1 MKWYLKRFSGA
12 YTCKFIENPA
22 FFAQKRQNSRFCAFV
37 FQFSRRYFSYPGRYF
52 LRSPNYFFLSY
63 KKVFVTKFLTR
74 ITNFV
79 TCITKFLTSVTKFVT
94 NFFLYD
100 SKKQLAENKNYPRD
114 RKVYLGDNF
123 SAAVCRPFRLPHKKS
138 RAECVA
144 IAFRARRMGLLW
156 SGK

>member
-1 MKWYLKRFSGA
+1 MKWFLKRFTCA

-22 FFAQKRQNSRFCAFV
+22 FFAQKRQNSRFCGFV
-37 FQFSRRYFSYPGRYF
+37 FQFSRRYFLFPGRYF

-100 SKKQLAENKNYPRD
+100 SKKHLAEGKNYPRD
-114 RKVYLGDNF
+114 RRKHLGDNF
-123 SAAVCRPFRLPHKKS
+123 SAAVCRPFRLPHKKP

-144 IAFRARRMGLLW
+144 IAFRARRMGLL
-156 SGK
+156 

>member
-1 MKWYLKRFSGA
+1 MLIPANLYKIPHSLRRNVKIRVSALLFFNYLGEIFH
-12 YTCKFIENPA
+12 FPA
-22 FFAQKRQNSRFCAFV
+22 DIFCEV
-37 FQFSRRYFSYPGRYF
+37 PSYFS
-52 LRSPNYFFLSY
+52 LSY

-100 SKKQLAENKNYPRD
+100 SKKHLAEGKNYPRD
-114 RKVYLGDNF
+114 RRKHLGDNF
-123 SAAVCRPFRLPHKKS
+123 SAAVCRPFRLPHKKP

-144 IAFRARRMGLLW
+144 IAFRARRMGLL
-156 SGK
+156 

>member
-22 FFAQKRQNSRFCAFV
+22 FFAQKRQNLRFCAFV
-37 FQFSRRYFSYPGRYF
+37 FQFSRRYFSFPGRYF
-52 LRSPNYFFLSY
+52 LRSPSYFSLSY
-63 KKVFVTKFLTR
+63 KKVFV
-74 ITNFV
+74 
-79 TCITKFLTSVTKFVT
+79 TKFLTSVTKFVT

-114 RKVYLGDNF
+114 RRKHLGDNF
-123 SAAVCRPFRLPHKKS
+123 SAAVCRPFRLPHKKP

-144 IAFRARRMGLLW
+144 IAFRARRMGLL
-156 SGK
+156 

>member
-37 FQFSRRYFSYPGRYF
+37 FQFSRRYFSFPGRYF
-52 LRSPNYFFLSY
+52 LRSPSYFFLSY

-100 SKKQLAENKNYPRD
+100 SKKH
-114 RKVYLGDNF
+114 LGDNF
-123 SAAVCRPFRLPHKKS
+123 SAAVCRPLGLPHKKP
-138 RAECVA
+138 RAECIV
-144 IAFRARRMGLLW
+144 IAFRARRMVWL
-156 SGK
+156 